1 MSEVFNEPKKQIDG
15 VYIPYDCHAQAHVG
29 PGVMAHAHVHAYIEI
44 LYGLEG
50 RYTLQTNENSITF
63 SAGDMVLIHAHEVH
77 QVFALAEGTNRYI
90 VIKFEPELVQ
100 AADSTVFELKY
111 LLSFRLPAHNLPRF
125 FPRDVLASCEVPDLV
140 RDILREAQNRDF
152 GFELAIRTDICRLAL
167 WILRHWHGDTGR
179 AHEAYALSERDMA
192 RLKTVFDYVE
202 EHYAQDISLQDCA
215 RLCGMSYYA
224 FSRFF
229 RQCAQ
234 RTFSEYL
241 NFVRVKKAEML
252 LASTDM
258 NVTEIALETGFSTSS
273 YFIRRFRAVNS
284 VTPLD
289 FRRLFAQPDL

>member
-1 MSEVFNEPKKQIDG
+1 
-15 VYIPYDCHAQAHVG
+15 
-29 PGVMAHAHVHAYIEI
+29 
-44 LYGLEG
+44 
-50 RYTLQTNENSITF
+50 
-63 SAGDMVLIHAHEVH
+63 
-77 QVFALAEGTNRYI
+77 
-90 VIKFEPELVQ
+90 
-100 AADSTVFELKY
+100 
-111 LLSFRLPAHNLPRF
+111 
-125 FPRDVLASCEVPDLV
+125 
-140 RDILREAQNRDF
+140 
-152 GFELAIRTDICRLAL
+152 
-167 WILRHWHGDTGR
+167 
-179 AHEAYALSERDMA
+179 MA

-202 EHYAQDISLQDCA
+202 EHYAQDVSLQDCA

-273 YFIRRFRAVNS
+273 YFIRHFRAVNS